1 MDIIFQGKHNS
12 EEAAESL
19 LSVLRL
25 FKERYRIGQ
34 FREMHL
40 TVTLVDDHGEDVEL
54 VDSETMQTYRV
65 FEVYRQGNELAA
77 ARKGQPSLQLIV
89 DNTKKKDR

>member
-1 MDIIFQGKHNS
+1 MDIIFRGTHTS

-25 FKERYRIGQ
+25 FGERYHIEQ

-40 TVTLVDDHGEDVEL
+40 VVTLMDTQGDDVEL
-54 VDSETMQTYRV
+54 VDSETNQAYRT
-65 FEVYRQGNELAA
+65 FEVYRNGYELGGRQQQGKP
-77 ARKGQPSLQLIV
+77 RLQLVIN
-89 DNTKKKDR
+89 NTRKPG

>member
-1 MDIIFQGKHNS
+1 MEIIFQGKHNS

-25 FKERYRIGQ
+25 FKDRYKIVH

-40 TVTLVDDHGEDVEL
+40 SVTLVDEQDNDVEL
-54 VDSETMQTYRV
+54 IDSQTDQAYRR
-65 FEVYRQGNELAA
+65 FEVYRNGYELDG
-77 ARKGQPSLQLIV
+77 RKGEPLLKLVV
-89 DNTKKKDR
+89 DNTRK

>member
-1 MDIIFQGKHNS
+1 MDINFQGQHNS

-25 FKERYRIGQ
+25 FKDRYQIKQ

-40 TVTLVDDHGEDVEL
+40 TVTLVDEQGDDVEL
-54 VDSETMQTYRV
+54 IDNETHQIYRN
-65 FEVYRQGNELAA
+65 FEVYRHGHELKAG
-77 ARKGQPSLQLIV
+77 RHSQPVLQLVV
-89 DNTKKKDR
+89 DNTHK

>member
-1 MDIIFQGKHNS
+1 MDIIFQGKHDS

-25 FKERYRIGQ
+25 FKDQYQISQ

-40 TVTLVDDHGEDVEL
+40 TVTLVDNNGDDVEL
-54 VDSETMQTYRV
+54 VDSDTAQIYRV
-65 FEVYRQGNELAA
+65 FEVYRHGHELSAG
-77 ARKGQPSLQLIV
+77 RKPRPMLQLVV
-89 DNTKKKDR
+89 DNTR

>member
-25 FKERYRIGQ
+25 FKERYHISQ

-40 TVTLVDDHGEDVEL
+40 TVTLVDEQGDDVEL
-54 VDSETMQTYRV
+54 VDSETSQAYRT
-65 FEVYRQGNELAA
+65 FEVH
-77 ARKGQPSLQLIV
+77 RKGHELTGRRGQPVLQLVV
-89 DNTKKKDR
+89 DNTR